1 MILNQEKTLF
11 LIVDIQEKL
20 LNAVFNK
27 EVLKNKS
34 VILTKVA
41 RILDIPVVITEQYPK
56 GLGNT
61 VEEIKSNIFNATY
74 FEKTDFNALTDD
86 CLYKLLKDK
95 EQIVIMG
102 IEAHIC
108 VYQTAMALL
117 NEKFSVTVVKDACG
131 SRQESEYENA
141 LEVLEKNG
149 AQIKTAEMIIFELLK
164 SAKHPNFKEIQTL
177 IK

>member
-56 GLGNT
+56 G
-61 VEEIKSNIFNATY
+61 
-74 FEKTDFNALTDD
+74 
-86 CLYKLLKDK
+86 
-95 EQIVIMG
+95 
-102 IEAHIC
+102 
-108 VYQTAMALL
+108 
-117 NEKFSVTVVKDACG
+117 
-131 SRQESEYENA
+131 
-141 LEVLEKNG
+141 
-149 AQIKTAEMIIFELLK
+149 
-164 SAKHPNFKEIQTL
+164 
-177 IK
+177 